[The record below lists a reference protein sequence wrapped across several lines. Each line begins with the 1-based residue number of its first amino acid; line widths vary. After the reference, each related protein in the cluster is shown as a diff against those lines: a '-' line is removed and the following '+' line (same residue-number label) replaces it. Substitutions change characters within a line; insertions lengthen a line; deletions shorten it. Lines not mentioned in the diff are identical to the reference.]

1 MRFTSAA
8 QPTYGLGISSP
19 CVIAALSR
27 KEWRLLGPVCW
38 INIFSGYLTKPIK
51 INEFMDTLD
60 VALKIAQ
67 TQAARANKEE
77 KA

>member
-1 MRFTSAA
+1 
-8 QPTYGLGISSP
+8 L
-19 CVIAALSR
+19 
-27 KEWRLLGPVCW
+27 

-51 INEFMDTLD
+51 INEFMDTLE